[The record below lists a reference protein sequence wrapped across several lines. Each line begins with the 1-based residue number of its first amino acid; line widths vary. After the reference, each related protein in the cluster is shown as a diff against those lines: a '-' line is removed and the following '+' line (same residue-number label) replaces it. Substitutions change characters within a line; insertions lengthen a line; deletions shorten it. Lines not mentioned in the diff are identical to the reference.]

1 MIYSLDLSFNL
12 VKHIASNAM
21 RKNKLIPF
29 VLMMEPIFKCNLA
42 CSGCGKIREYADVMD
57 KVLDTGECMDA
68 ARQAGAP
75 IVSITGGEPLLHP
88 EIKNIINSLLKEGYF
103 VYLCTNALLLED
115 FLDEIKPNKRLSIV
129 VHLDGMAETHDFFAR
144 KKNVFNTA
152 IRAMKKAKRMNFNVR
167 TNTSIYKNSDTL
179 EIIELFTLLKEIK
192 IDGIMVTPAF
202 SYEVLGEERFLGRE
216 EIHRVFKDIY
226 LGLDGSRLYNTPV
239 YWDFLLG
246 KRDLDCV
253 PWANPTFNT
262 KGWKSPC
269 YLITDKHYSSYSK
282 MLKETKWENYG
293 VGRDPR
299 CSNCMA
305 HCGYEASSV
314 LGRKSFRDI
323 YKLVKW
329 SLTGRKL

>member
-88 EIKNIINSLLKEGYF
+88 EIKNIINYLLNDGYF

-152 IRAMKKAKRMNFNVR
+152 IRAMKKAKRLKYNVR

-202 SYEVLGEERFLGRE
+202 SYEVLDEESFLGRE

-226 LGLDGSRLYNTPV
+226 LGQS
-239 YWDFLLG
+239 DF
-246 KRDLDCV
+246 
-253 PWANPTFNT
+253 
-262 KGWKSPC
+262 
-269 YLITDKHYSSYSK
+269 
-282 MLKETKWENYG
+282 
-293 VGRDPR
+293 
-299 CSNCMA
+299 
-305 HCGYEASSV
+305 
-314 LGRKSFRDI
+314 
-323 YKLVKW
+323 
-329 SLTGRKL
+329 